1 MIKKLYKKHEEII
14 KYLIFG
20 VLTTII
26 SVISYLIFVNIFF
39 TEKTD
44 ITVQI
49 SNILSW
55 ICAVT
60 FAYITNRKYVFKSKT
75 KGKQKIKE
83 ITNFTL
89 ARVASLIIDMLTMF
103 ILFTL
108 MHINDT
114 IAKLIV
120 QIIVTITNY
129 LLSKIIVF
137 KKK

>member
-1 MIKKLYKKHEEII
+1 MIKETYKKNEEII
-14 KYLIFG
+14 NYLIFG

-26 SVISYLIFVNIFF
+26 SVISYLIFANLLFI
-39 TEKTD
+39 EKND
-44 ITVQI
+44 LTVQI
-49 SNILSW
+49 SNVLSW

-75 KGKQKIKE
+75 KGKQKLKE

-89 ARVASLIIDMLTMF
+89 ARIASLILDMLTMF

-120 QIIVTITNY
+120 QIIITITNY